1 MMCRAPSP
9 CHHHQ
14 NNRQQR
20 KIQRL
25 KGDGEQAKLL
35 D

>member
-9 CHHHQ
+9 CHHQ